1 LTSASTP
8 VTAQQRRLAELNS
21 PTRKQRS
28 LWVDAWNRLRRNKA
42 AMVGLGVVA
51 LACAAALA
59 ADWIAPYDPL
69 LQNTAINLREPIW
82 GSAQYRDPSHLL
94 GTDQLGR
101 DILSR
106 LLYSSR
112 ISMVIGFVP
121 AAVVFVIGVTIGMI
135 AGYAGGRTDN
145 ILMRLTDAI
154 YAFPDLLFLIIIM
167 TSLRDTAVGQIVG
180 GLLLMFLAIAVLN
193 WIGVARL
200 TRGQVLSL
208 KEREFVEAA
217 RAIGASPARIML
229 RHLFPNA
236 LSPLIVQTAFAV
248 PTYILYEAGLS
259 FLGVGIRPP
268 TPTWGSMLNEG
279 FVVFS
284 AMPWLVLLPAF
295 CISIVMLAFTFIGDG
310 LRDALDPR
318 MKL

>member
-1 LTSASTP
+1 MATVSTP
-8 VTAQQRRLAELNS
+8 LSAQQRSADLNVL
-21 PTRKQRS
+21 TRKQRS

-42 AMVGLGVVA
+42 AMVGLVIVA
-51 LACAAALA
+51 MACMAAATA
-59 ADWIAPYDPL
+59 QWIAPYNPFD
-69 LQNTAINLREPIW
+69 QQTANNLRDPIW
-82 GSAQYRDPSHLL
+82 GNPQYRDPSHLF

-106 LLYSSR
+106 LLYSAR
-112 ISMVIGFVP
+112 ISILVGFVP
-121 AAVVFVIGVTIGMI
+121 AAVVFLIGVSIGML

-145 ILMRLTDAI
+145 ILMRFTDVI

-167 TSLRDTAVGQIVG
+167 TSLRETGIGQLLG
-180 GLLLMFLAIAVLN
+180 GLLLMFLAIAVVN

-217 RAIGASPARIML
+217 RAIGATPIRIMTK
-229 RHLFPNA
+229 HLFPNA
-236 LSPLIVQTAFAV
+236 LAPLIVQTAFAV

-268 TPTWGSMLNEG
+268 IPTWGSMLNEG
-279 FVVFS
+279 FLVFS
-284 AMPWLVLLPAF
+284 STPWPVLLPSF

>member
-1 LTSASTP
+1 VATVTTP
-8 VTAQQRRLAELNS
+8 VGAQQRSADLNLI
-21 PTRKQRS
+21 RGKQRS

-42 AMVGLGVVA
+42 AMLGLVIVA
-51 LACAAALA
+51 LSILVAATAQ
-59 ADWIAPYDPL
+59 WIAPYDPFD
-69 LQNTAINLREPIW
+69 QTPSNNLREPVW
-82 GSAQYRDPSHLL
+82 GNSQYVDPAHLF
-94 GTDQLGR
+94 GTDTLGR

-106 LLYSSR
+106 LIYSSR
-112 ISMVIGFVP
+112 ISILIGFVP
-121 AAVVFVIGVTIGMI
+121 AGVVFLIGVVIGMI
-135 AGYAGGRTDN
+135 AGYVGGRTDN
-145 ILMRLTDAI
+145 ILMRFTDAI

-167 TSLRDTAVGQIVG
+167 TSLRETAIGQIVG
-180 GLLLMFLAIAVLN
+180 GLLLMFLAIAVVN

-217 RAIGASPARIML
+217 RATGATPIRIMS

-236 LSPLIVQTAFAV
+236 LAPLIVQTAFAV

-268 TPTWGSMLNEG
+268 IPTWGSMLNEG
-279 FVVFS
+279 FLVFS
-284 AMPWLVLLPAF
+284 TTPWPVLLPSF
-295 CISIVMLAFTFIGDG
+295 CISIIMLAFTFIGDG

>member
-1 LTSASTP
+1 VATVSTP
-8 VTAQQRRLAELNS
+8 VTTQPRAVDLN
-21 PTRKQRS
+21 RIRGKQRS

-42 AMVGLGVVA
+42 AMVGLTIVVLACVVA
-51 LACAAALA
+51 ATAQ
-59 ADWIAPYDPL
+59 WIAPYDPFA
-69 LQNTAINLREPIW
+69 QNTANNLREPLW
-82 GSAQYRDPSHLL
+82 GNPQYRDSSHVF

-106 LLYSSR
+106 LIYSAR
-112 ISMVIGFVP
+112 ISILIGFLP
-121 AAVVFVIGVTIGMI
+121 AAVVFMIGVTIGMI
-135 AGYAGGRTDN
+135 AGYAGGRVDN
-145 ILMRLTDAI
+145 VLMRFTDAI

-167 TSLRDTAVGQIVG
+167 TSLRETAIGQLIG
-180 GLLLMFLAIAVLN
+180 GLILMFLAIAVVN

-217 RAIGASPARIML
+217 RATGATPIRIMT

-236 LSPLIVQTAFAV
+236 LAPLIVQTAFAV

-268 TPTWGSMLNEG
+268 IPTWGSMLNEG

-284 AMPWLVLLPAF
+284 TTPWPVLLPAF
-295 CISIVMLAFTFIGDG
+295 CISIVMLAFTFVGDG

>member
-1 LTSASTP
+1 MATVSTP
-8 VTAQQRRLAELNS
+8 LSAQQRSADLNVL
-21 PTRKQRS
+21 TRKQRS

-42 AMVGLGVVA
+42 AMVGLVIVA
-51 LACAAALA
+51 MACFVAATAQWL
-59 ADWIAPYDPL
+59 APYNPL
-69 LQNTAINLREPIW
+69 DQQTANNLRDPIW
-82 GSAQYRDPSHLL
+82 GNPQYRDPSHLF

-106 LLYSSR
+106 LLYSAR
-112 ISMVIGFVP
+112 ISILIGFVP
-121 AAVVFVIGVTIGMI
+121 AAVVFLIGVSIGML

-145 ILMRLTDAI
+145 ILMRFTDVI

-167 TSLRDTAVGQIVG
+167 TSLRETGIGQLVG
-180 GLLLMFLAIAVLN
+180 GLLLMFLAIAVVN

-217 RAIGASPARIML
+217 RATGATPMRIMS

-236 LSPLIVQTAFAV
+236 LAPLIVQTAFAV

-268 TPTWGSMLNEG
+268 IPTWGSMLNEG
-279 FVVFS
+279 FLVFS
-284 AMPWLVLLPAF
+284 STPWPVLLPSF

>member
-1 LTSASTP
+1 VATVTTP
-8 VTAQQRRLAELNS
+8 VGAQQRSADLNVL
-21 PTRKQRS
+21 RGKQRS

-42 AMVGLGVVA
+42 AMLGLVIVTVA
-51 LACAAALA
+51 CLVAATAQ
-59 ADWIAPYDPL
+59 WIAPYDPL
-69 LQNTAINLREPIW
+69 AQESSNNLKDPFW
-82 GSAQYRDPSHLL
+82 GNPQYRDPAHLL

-106 LLYSSR
+106 LIFSSR
-112 ISMVIGFVP
+112 ISILIGFVP
-121 AAVVFVIGVTIGMI
+121 AGVVFLIGVTIGMV
-135 AGYAGGRTDN
+135 AGYVGGRTDN
-145 ILMRLTDAI
+145 ILMRFTDAI

-167 TSLRDTAVGQIVG
+167 TSLRETAVGQIVG
-180 GLLLMFLAIAVLN
+180 GLLLMFLAIAVVN

-217 RAIGASPARIML
+217 RATGATPIRIMSK
-229 RHLFPNA
+229 HLFPNA
-236 LSPLIVQTAFAV
+236 LAPLIVQTAFAV

-268 TPTWGSMLNEG
+268 IPTWGAMLNEG
-279 FVVFS
+279 FIVFS
-284 AMPWLVLLPAF
+284 TTPWPVLLPAF
-295 CISIVMLAFTFIGDG
+295 CISIIMLAFTFIGDG